1 MGAKLQALTGQTKYE
16 VRFNFARD
24 AKSFEETVGTAI
36 LADLQIERDDMKVT
50 VTGGEFG
57 DVQLLMLIQWADNC
71 SGTSVNRVLIR
82 QLNAEVAT
90 AKAEAEAQRE
100 IAETNEETAGDPTF
114 AWMTGQGDP
123 AEKDNTHYA
132 QA

>member
-82 QLNAEVAT
+82 QLNAEVAA

-100 IAETNEETAGDPTF
+100 IDETNEETAGDPTF
-114 AWMTGQGDP
+114 AWMTGQSDP

>member
-71 SGTSVNRVLIR
+71 AATSVNRVLIR
-82 QLNAEVAT
+82 QLNAEVAA

-100 IAETNEETAGDPTF
+100 IDETNEETAGDPTF
-114 AWMTGQGDP
+114 SWMTGQGDP

>member
-50 VTGGEFG
+50 VQGQTFD
-57 DVQLLMLIQWADNC
+57 DVQLLMLIRWGHDHSA
-71 SGTSVNRVLIR
+71 TSINRVLIR
-82 QLNAEVAT
+82 QLMAEVDA
-90 AKAEAEAQRE
+90 AHAEAEAQRE
-100 IAETNEETAGDPTF
+100 IDETNEETAGDPTF
-114 AWMTGQGDP
+114 SWMTGQGDP